1 MRDRPRCRLR
11 GARRGT
17 SWRFGAPFST
27 RSESRPT
34 RTDAAIRK
42 ALGWRPGCCRGG
54 SSGWRSEAASAADS
68 RARSG
73 RTAAASS
80 CTAMPRRCGVPRSSP
95 IDRGD
100 SSRAGSLPFPGGSAY
115 RWSPDWKRIAFEPP
129 APCRR
134 GQRSL
139 FSCYRGSGRIFVAGL
154 GPIASGT
161 FGGWMP
167 DGRLVFYADMKAWA
181 RGDATILDLSTRR
194 RRNRQRFWLEEQP
207 IRSADCR
214 YLAVRRGVKNR
225 TKIIV
230 SLAGGRVVQTLT
242 THYIL
247 SMFAWSTGG
256 HLLAY
261 TTSGFPFPH
270 QLFVV
275 DPGHE
280 PRKIFA
286 TGRRHFDW
294 ITMVARRPPVAAR
307 RRRCGRLASVLGPNG
322 KAAAPAAAAR
332 RSAALVLPGQRV
344 PGQRP
349 LT

>member
-1 MRDRPRCRLR
+1 MEIRSRECGGFPGAEWPNRGRILVHRHAPPLR
-11 GARRGT
+11 SPAI
-17 SWRFGAPFST
+17 FSY
-27 RSESRPT
+27 
-34 RTDAAIRK
+34 
-42 ALGWRPGCCRGG
+42 RPGRLVP
-54 SSGWRSEAASAADS
+54 SGVA
-68 RARSG
+68 
-73 RTAAASS
+73 
-80 CTAMPRRCGVPRSSP
+80 
-95 IDRGD
+95 
-100 SSRAGSLPFPGGSAY
+100 PFPGGSAY

-154 GPIASGT
+154 GPIARGT

-247 SMFAWSTGG
+247 SLHDERISLPAPALRRRSRPRAEEDLRHRPPAFRLD
-256 HLLAY
+256 HL
-261 TTSGFPFPH
+261 
-270 QLFVV
+270 
-275 DPGHE
+275 
-280 PRKIFA
+280 
-286 TGRRHFDW
+286 
-294 ITMVARRPPVAAR
+294 VARRPPPAAR
-307 RRRCGRLASVLGPNG
+307 RGRCGRLARLRGSHGE
-322 KAAAPAAAAR
+322 AAAPAAAAR
-332 RSAALVLPGQRV
+332 RPAALVLPR
-344 PGQRP
+344 
-349 LT
+349 

>member
-1 MRDRPRCRLR
+1 LPPPR
-11 GARRGT
+11 GAARDELALRSAVLYSIGISTNPYGRSHPEGFGVATGLLSGRLERVEIRSRECGGFPGAEWPNRG
-17 SWRFGAPFST
+17 RILVHRHAPPLRSPAIFSY
-27 RSESRPT
+27 
-34 RTDAAIRK
+34 
-42 ALGWRPGCCRGG
+42 RPGRLVP
-54 SSGWRSEAASAADS
+54 SGVA
-68 RARSG
+68 
-73 RTAAASS
+73 
-80 CTAMPRRCGVPRSSP
+80 
-95 IDRGD
+95 
-100 SSRAGSLPFPGGSAY
+100 PFPGGSAY

-154 GPIASGT
+154 GPIARGT

-247 SMFAWSTGG
+247 SMFAWSTRG